1 MKYEKIEPIWSGFK
15 EFLPWLAAAA
25 TVLSANLASN
35 VIWETFDI
43 WAGGKTG
50 TISKLQIVYIFFFSL
65 MVWVLYYWKPIFFRP
80 RTRYLT
86 NRPPKPRKHL
96 ILFLSDID
104 TSNNK
109 YTDGIPEGL
118 ILSDDLNKDITAMVA
133 FKKANPP
140 GWRWEMPLRSLKY
153 HSERLET
160 VSFVCSR
167 ESVIQVRW
175 LLNICKRYKQLEGV
189 SYFLFDQNQHKLLP
203 TLSEIAYTKKQGLNF
218 ESFDELS
225 KAMWIL
231 IRKHLKDNRLEKDIM
246 IDFTG
251 GPKVTS
257 VVAAAATFNRKIKAQ
272 YVQTNCPW
280 HILSYDVILASSHTG
295 GFGL

>member
-1 MKYEKIEPIWSGFK
+1 MYEKIEQIWSVFK

-35 VIWETFDI
+35 VIWETCDI
-43 WAGGKTG
+43 WAEGKTG
-50 TISKLQIVYIFFFSL
+50 TISKLQIGYILFFSL
-65 MVWVLYYWKPIFFRP
+65 MVWVLYYWKHIFFRP

-104 TSNNK
+104 TRNNK

-118 ILSDDLNKDITAMVA
+118 ILSENLDKDITAMVS

-140 GWRWEMPLRSLKY
+140 GWRWEMPLRSLQY

-167 ESVIQVRW
+167 ESVIQVHW
-175 LLNICKRYKQLEGV
+175 LLNICKRHKQLKGV
-189 SYFLFDQNQHKLLP
+189 SYFLFDQDQHKLIP
-203 TLSEIAYTKKQGLNF
+203 APFDIADSKQGLNF

-225 KAMWIL
+225 RAMWIL

-272 YVQTNCPW
+272 YVQTKSPW
-280 HILSYDVILASSHTG
+280 DVLSFDVIHAFSDTG
-295 GFGL
+295 SFGL

>member
-25 TVLSANLASN
+25 TVLSANLTSN

-43 WAGGKTG
+43 WTEGKTG
-50 TISKLQIVYIFFFSL
+50 TISKLQIGYILFFSL
-65 MVWVLYYWKPIFFRP
+65 MVWIFYYWKPIFFRP

-104 TSNNK
+104 TRNNK

-118 ILSDDLNKDITAMVA
+118 ILSDDLDEDITAMVA
-133 FKKANPP
+133 FKEANPP
-140 GWRWEMPLRSLKY
+140 GWRWEMPLRSLRY

-160 VSFVCSR
+160 ISFVCSR
-167 ESVIQVRW
+167 ESVIQVHW
-175 LLNICKRYKQLEGV
+175 LLNICKRYKQLEEV
-189 SYFLFDQNQHKLLP
+189 SYFLFDQNQHKLIP
-203 TLSEIAYTKKQGLNF
+203 APSEIADSKQGLNF

-225 KAMWIL
+225 KAMWML
-231 IRKHLKDNRLEKDIM
+231 IRKYLKDNQPEKDII

-251 GPKVTS
+251 GQKVTS
-257 VVAAAATFNRKIKAQ
+257 VVAAAVTFNRKIKAQ
-272 YVQTNCPW
+272 YVQTKSPW
-280 HILSYDVILASSHTG
+280 DVLSYDVILASSHTG

>member
-1 MKYEKIEPIWSGFK
+1 MYKKTEPIWSGFK

-35 VIWETFDI
+35 VIWETFNI
-43 WAGGKTG
+43 WADGKTG
-50 TISKLQIVYIFFFSL
+50 TISKLQIGYILFFSL
-65 MVWVLYYWKPIFFRP
+65 MVWLFYYWKPIFFRP

-104 TSNNK
+104 TRNNK

-118 ILSDDLNKDITAMVA
+118 ILSENLDKDIAAMVS

-140 GWRWEMPLRSLKY
+140 GWRWEMPLRSLQY

-167 ESVIQVRW
+167 ESVIQVHW
-175 LLNICKRYKQLEGV
+175 LLNICKRYKQLKGI
-189 SYFLFDQNQHKLLP
+189 SYFLFDQDQL
-203 TLSEIAYTKKQGLNF
+203 TLIPAPSEKADSKQGLNF
-218 ESFDELS
+218 ESFDDLS

-231 IRKHLKDNRLEKDIM
+231 IQKHLKDNRLEKDIM

-272 YVQTNCPW
+272 YVQTKSPW
-280 HILSYDVILASSHTG
+280 HILGYDVRFASSHTG